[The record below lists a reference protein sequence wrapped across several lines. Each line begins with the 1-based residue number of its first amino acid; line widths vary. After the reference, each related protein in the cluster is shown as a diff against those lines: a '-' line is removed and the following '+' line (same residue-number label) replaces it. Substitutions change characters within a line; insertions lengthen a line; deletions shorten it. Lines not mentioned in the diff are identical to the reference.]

1 MEKYRPRLAL
11 VVKKNVLKQ
20 TEGTIPALIL
30 IQVIFKSCFL
40 CSIGPSVFLLNQCL
54 SVYLMHCEADLTW
67 SDGRFRQKASV
78 PRCFTVSLLKLCS
91 KSFLACASR
100 LGLAR

>member
-11 VVKKNVLKQ
+11 VVKKKKKNVLKQ
-20 TEGTIPALIL
+20 TEGTIPALNL

-78 PRCFTVSLLKLCS
+78 LVVLQSLKQ
-91 KSFLACASR
+91 
-100 LGLAR
+100 ARY